1 MQYYRNN
8 YRKSNPVMDVND
20 QDINEFI
27 NHLKPG
33 QVVDIQLASLS
44 DVRIKPIVIGVDLGR
59 YLLVKFPTKLNP
71 SDFKELL
78 VPGSSVI
85 VRYILEGQH
94 GECVSFS
101 TTIQHVLTVPSRL
114 IFLNYPT
121 YIENRQLRTTEREK
135 THMPAEIS
143 ANKSGHTLIGA
154 SITGYIIDISAHGCL
169 FSFRPA
175 ASKGGLKK
183 AHINIAITIVSQEH
197 PLILSA
203 HVKNNRLDNGHVLV
217 GIMFDESS
225 LEDVAL
231 LLAEMAIDSE

>member
-1 MQYYRNN
+1 
-8 YRKSNPVMDVND
+8 MDLKN

-33 QVVDIQLASLS
+33 QVIDVQLASLS
-44 DVRIKPIVIGVDLGR
+44 DIRIKPTVIGVDLGR

-78 VPGSSVI
+78 VQGSSVI

-94 GECVSFS
+94 GECVAFS

-121 YIENRQLRTTEREK
+121 RIENRQLRATQREK
-135 THMPAEIS
+135 THIPAEIT
-143 ANKSGHTLIGA
+143 ANKSAHTLTGA
-154 SITGYIIDISAHGCL
+154 SIAGYIIDISSSGCL

-175 ASKGGLKK
+175 VSKGGLKK
-183 AHINIAITIVSQEH
+183 VHINIAITIVSQDD
-197 PLILSA
+197 PLMLSA
-203 HVKNNRLDNGHVLV
+203 YVKNNRLDNGHVLV

-231 LLAEMAIDSE
+231 LLDEMAIDYQ